1 MRRGWF
7 LLLILSLGLNAGLLY
22 AIASGRGSAP
32 ELSVFQTVVGRQPQP
47 DPRFPGPGP
56 HPPDGPPCPRE
67 CSGRLDSVACDR
79 LECLA
84 RFLRLDEEQYAE
96 MIRVREEMLPRI
108 LAERDEVQRAR
119 HAVREEYGK
128 PAVVGPARIR
138 LLVRSLT
145 EAQARLD
152 SLVAETMLQEAALL
166 SVEQRTRYFE
176 SMPWRKPGPGPGP
189 PCGRRGPGVR
199 QTLQGDP

>member
-1 MRRGWF
+1 VDC
-7 LLLILSLGLNAGLLY
+7 N
-22 AIASGRGSAP
+22 
-32 ELSVFQTVVGRQPQP
+32 
-47 DPRFPGPGP
+47 
-56 HPPDGPPCPRE
+56 
-67 CSGRLDSVACDR
+67 RLA
-79 LECLA
+79 CLA
-84 RFLRLDEEQYAE
+84 RFLHLDEEQHAE
-96 MIRVREEMLPRI
+96 MITIREEMLPRI
-108 LAERDEVQRAR
+108 LAERDKVRRTR

-176 SMPWRKPGPGPGP
+176 SMPWRKHGPGPGP
-189 PCGRRGPGVR
+189 PHGRRGPGGR

>member
-1 MRRGWF
+1 
-7 LLLILSLGLNAGLLY
+7 
-22 AIASGRGSAP
+22 
-32 ELSVFQTVVGRQPQP
+32 
-47 DPRFPGPGP
+47 
-56 HPPDGPPCPRE
+56 
-67 CSGRLDSVACDR
+67 VACDR

-199 QTLQGDP
+199 QTLRGDP